1 MTYININPQISAKN
15 SIIYRISKNWF
26 QFINYI
32 IIAKSI
38 NYLKINLLRV
48 FVLLTFTVN
57 VINSKKFIRNE
68 ICGHNIFF

>member
-15 SIIYRISKNWF
+15 LIMNQISKKCS
-26 QFINYI
+26 QSINYI

-68 ICGHNIFF
+68 I